1 MQLLIRV
8 RVGTRAVTD
17 LRASLPISRG
27 DALLGV
33 CSRGQHPNQ
42 QNDGPQNQAPPRATR
57 RVLRG
62 G

>member
-17 LRASLPISRG
+17 LRASLPIAGAMRCW
-27 DALLGV
+27 V
-33 CSRGQHPNQ
+33 CAAEGSIPISKMMARK
-42 QNDGPQNQAPPRATR
+42 NQAHPRATR